1 MITLGISYNK
11 THDSSA
17 CIVREGELVFAVAE
31 ERLSR
36 IKHDARFP
44 ALAIQA
50 CLDFAGVTASQ
61 VDDVCFGWSMAGPG
75 FRHDL
80 KCLAS
85 GGLPL
90 TYLNVLTS
98 TLYFLGMW
106 HQEGG
111 AKTFT
116 QRFGKVRGRMRH
128 VHHHLAHAI
137 SAYAFSGFEDST
149 VVVMDGRGAW
159 EATSVWHGKGGRLE
173 HVLTIPFPDSI
184 GVFYS
189 EFTEYLGFQRNSDEW
204 KVMGLAPYGEPGVK
218 LDAFIAPEAAP
229 YRVNAKPLFGDG
241 SGSFSAITPLLGPVR
256 APESEI
262 DGRHKNI
269 AYAVQDAC
277 ELAMLSV

>member
-50 CLDFAGVTASQ
+50 CLDFAGVSASQ
-61 VDDVCFGWSMAGPG
+61 VDDVCFGWTTAGPG

-98 TLYFLGMW
+98 TLHFLSMW
-106 HQEGG
+106 HQESG

-116 QRFGKVRGRMRH
+116 QRFGNVRGRIRH
-128 VHHHLAHAI
+128 VDHHWAHAI
-137 SAYAFSGFEDST
+137 SAYAFCGFDDAT

-159 EATSVWHGKGGRLE
+159 EATSIWHGTKGRL
-173 HVLTIPFPDSI
+173 HHLLTIPFPDSL
-184 GVFYS
+184 GLFYS
-189 EFTEYLGFQRNSDEW
+189 QFTGYLGFQPNSDEW

-218 LDAFIAPEAAP
+218 VDAFIDPVADP
-229 YRVNAKPLFGDG
+229 YRVHWKRLFGNG
-241 SGSFSAITPLLGPVR
+241 SGSFSGIAPLLR
-256 APESEI
+256 C
-262 DGRHKNI
+262 KM
-269 AYAVQDAC
+269 
-277 ELAMLSV
+277 LARSPC